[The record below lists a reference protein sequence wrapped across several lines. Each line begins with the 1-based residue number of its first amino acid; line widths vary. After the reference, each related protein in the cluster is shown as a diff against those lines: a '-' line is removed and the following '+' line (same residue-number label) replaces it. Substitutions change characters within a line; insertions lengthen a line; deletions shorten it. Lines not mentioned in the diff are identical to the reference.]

1 MEKILKKLKKLLR
14 LIFGRTTLGTLF
26 LLIQILVLFAGF
38 DWFREY
44 LIYMYGGSAM
54 LSALVLIYIISDEG
68 NSTIKLSWVVPILI
82 FPVFGTLFYLFLT
95 LQPARAALTGGS
107 RRLGQNFVRTFYRI
121 RRCWHTMRA
130 SAPAAAT
137 RPLYEPVR
145 TFPGV

>member
-38 DWFREY
+38 NWFREY

-68 NSTIKLSWVVPILI
+68 NSTIKLSWVCLLY
-82 FPVFGTLFYLFLT
+82 TSL
-95 LQPARAALTGGS
+95 PALKAELDRMVEEKKAK
-107 RRLGQNFVRTFYRI
+107 
-121 RRCWHTMRA
+121 
-130 SAPAAAT
+130 
-137 RPLYEPVR
+137 E
-145 TFPGV
+145 